1 MHRVFSK
8 IRNSQSVRIVLI
20 VKDELEII
28 EIAELDIR
36 HTNT

>member
-8 IRNSQSVRIVLI
+8 IRNSKSVRIVQI